1 MGEAHILTRESG
13 KLSLR
18 DLSCR
23 HGLNDRH
30 SRRHNVR
37 LDLRSAAPRIEWHG
51 STLIGKAYFTM
62 ASSMTGFARSQAL
75 AAPFLLVWEVRSVN
89 HRFLDAT
96 VRLPAALRSL
106 ETGCRA
112 KVKAALARGKV
123 DCTLTVSRDR
133 DHPGSVELSNNAI
146 ENLLSLQKRVREMA
160 PDASSLSVGDVLRW
174 PGVVQEATY
183 ESSTMKSAVAAAL
196 DDALKSLVKARKR
209 EGKRLAAAVLER
221 CNGMKTIIAEMQPRI
236 GQAEQRYRSK
246 LEQRLDR
253 LAVDADP
260 QRLEQELA
268 QLAQRLDISEEIDR
282 LNSHIEE
289 VETVLAR
296 DEPMGRRLD
305 FLVQEL
311 NREANTL
318 ASKSQDSDLTRGA
331 VELKVL
337 VEQVREQ
344 VQNLE

>member
-13 KLSLR
+13 KLRLR

-23 HGLNDRH
+23 HGLNDRR
-30 SRRHNVR
+30 SRRHDVR
-37 LDLRSAAPRIEWHG
+37 LDLRSAAPRFEWHG
-51 STLIGKAYFTM
+51 WTLIDKAYFTM

-89 HRFLDAT
+89 HRFLDTT
-96 VRLPAALRSL
+96 VRLPAELRSL

-112 KVKAALARGKV
+112 QVSTALARGKV

-133 DHPGSVELSNNAI
+133 DHHGGVELRDNAV
-146 ENLLSLQKRVREMA
+146 EDLLSLQKRVREMA
-160 PDASSLSVGDVLRW
+160 PEASSLSVGEVLRW

-183 ESSTMKSAVAAAL
+183 ESSTMEPAVAAAL
-196 DDALKSLVKARKR
+196 HDALKSLVEARKR

-221 CNGMKTIIAEMQPRI
+221 CLGMKNIIAEMQPRI

-246 LEQRLDR
+246 LVQRLER

-282 LNSHIEE
+282 LASHIEE
-289 VETVLAR
+289 VEAVLSR

-318 ASKSQDSDLTRGA
+318 ASKSQDTDLTRGA

>member
-1 MGEAHILTRESG
+1 MIGR
-13 KLSLR
+13 R
-18 DLSCR
+18 DAF
-23 HGLNDRH
+23 G
-30 SRRHNVR
+30 
-37 LDLRSAAPRIEWHG
+37 LDLRISAPGTVQSR
-51 STLIGKAYFTM
+51 FTM

-75 AAPFLLVWEVRSVN
+75 AAPFRLVWELRSVN
-89 HRFLDAT
+89 HRFLDAV
-96 VRLPAALRSL
+96 VRLPAELRSL

-112 KVKAALARGKV
+112 RVSAALARGKV

-133 DHPGSVELSNNAI
+133 DRHGGVELRDDAV
-146 ENLLSLQKRVREMA
+146 EDLLSLQKRVLEMT
-160 PDASSLSVGDVLRW
+160 PDASPLSVGEVLRW
-174 PGVVQEATY
+174 PGAVQEATY
-183 ESSTMKSAVAAAL
+183 ESSTMEPAVAAAL
-196 DDALKSLVKARKR
+196 DDALASLVEARKR
-209 EGKRLAAAVLER
+209 EGERLAAAIRER
-221 CNGMKTIIAEMQPRI
+221 CRGMKTIIAETRLRI

-246 LEQRLDR
+246 LAQRLER

-282 LNSHIEE
+282 LYSHIDE
-289 VETVLAR
+289 VEAVLAR

-318 ASKSQDSDLTRGA
+318 SSKSQDTELTRGA

>member
-1 MGEAHILTRESG
+1 
-13 KLSLR
+13 
-18 DLSCR
+18 
-23 HGLNDRH
+23 
-30 SRRHNVR
+30 
-37 LDLRSAAPRIEWHG
+37 
-51 STLIGKAYFTM
+51 M

-75 AAPFLLVWEVRSVN
+75 AAPFRLVWEVRSVN

-96 VRLPAALRSL
+96 VRLPAELRSL

-112 KVKAALARGKV
+112 RVNAALARGKV

-133 DHPGSVELSNNAI
+133 DHRGGVELRDNAV
-146 ENLLSLQKRVREMA
+146 EDLLSLQKRIRDMA
-160 PDASSLSVGDVLRW
+160 PDASSLSVGEVLRW
-174 PGVVQEATY
+174 PGVVHEATY
-183 ESSTMKSAVAAAL
+183 ESSTMESAVAAAL
-196 DDALKSLVKARKR
+196 DDALKSLIEARMR
-209 EGKRLAAAVLER
+209 EGERLAAAVLER
-221 CNGMKTIIAEMQPRI
+221 CRGMKTIIAEMQPRI

-246 LEQRLDR
+246 LVHRLERLD
-253 LAVDADP
+253 VDADP
-260 QRLEQELA
+260 QRLEQEMV

-282 LNSHIEE
+282 LASHIEE

-337 VEQVREQ
+337 VEQIREQ